1 MGKGFFRTVP
11 KGELVVNMTRMP
23 VVAGSFYEG
32 EPNLLRK
39 RIADCFL
46 APLGPGELPEG
57 DPGNKR
63 RLKAVVSPH
72 AGFVYSGM
80 PAAHAYLR
88 LFQDGKPEHIVIL
101 GPNHQ
106 GLGARV
112 ALCNDNWETP
122 MGQVTFDTELGSAI
136 VEKNPNITNDCYAHG
151 REHSIEVQ
159 LPFLQYIF
167 GEDFSIV
174 PISIMGPTY
183 ELCQS
188 IAETL
193 TELSNDMDIL
203 VIASS
208 DFTHFESAES
218 ARKKDNQAME
228 YLEFMDPKG
237 FIEFVRGHRI
247 SICGVGPIT
256 TAMLYAKSIGAT
268 QFKLLKYTN
277 SGEVTGDKSS
287 VVAYVAA
294 EMF

>member
-1 MGKGFFRTVP
+1 
-11 KGELVVNMTRMP
+11 MTRMS

-39 RIADCFL
+39 RIENCFL
-46 APLGPGELPEG
+46 SALGPGTLPEG
-57 DPGNKR
+57 APGNDR
-63 RLKAVVSPH
+63 RLKAVVAPH
-72 AGFVYSGM
+72 AGFIYSGM
-80 PAAHAYLR
+80 PAAHTYLR
-88 LFQDGKPEHIVIL
+88 VFQDGIPDHIVIL

-112 ALCNDNWETP
+112 AVCNDNWETP
-122 MGQVTFDTELGSAI
+122 LGQATFDTELGSAI
-136 VEKNPNITNDCYAHG
+136 VENNPNITNDCYAHG

-159 LPFLQYIF
+159 LPFLQYVF
-167 GEDFSIV
+167 GSEFRFV

-183 ELCQS
+183 DLCES
-188 IAETL
+188 IAATL
-193 TELSNDMDIL
+193 NDLAKEMDIL

-208 DFTHFESAES
+208 DFTHFESAET

-228 YLEFMDPKG
+228 YLEFMDAKG
-237 FIEFVRGHRI
+237 FIDFVRGHRV

-256 TAMLYAKSIGAT
+256 TAMLFAKAQGAT